1 MNTPALPGD
10 PYAAWDSGNFR
21 TAFRLFAAQAHAGD
35 HEVELNLGY
44 FYDVGLG
51 TRKNR
56 VKAMYWYRRA
66 YRRGSGAAASNIATI
81 YRDECRHALEFAWYK
96 RAAALRDGDAEV
108 EIAKLY
114 LSGSGVRKDHRKAM
128 AALRRALASP
138 FITPYGC
145 EEAAQLL
152 DACRIGRSARRVE

>member
-1 MNTPALPGD
+1 MNAPTLPND
-10 PYAAWDSGNFR
+10 PYAAWDSGDFR
-21 TAFRLFAAQAHAGD
+21 TAFRLFAAQAQAGD
-35 HEVELNLGY
+35 HDVELNLGY

-81 YRDECRHALEFAWYK
+81 YRDEGRHAMEFAWYK
-96 RAAALRDGDAEV
+96 RAAILQDGDAEV

-114 LSGSGVRKDHRKAM
+114 LSGSGVRKEV
-128 AALRRALASP
+128 ASSKN
-138 FITPYGC
+138 
-145 EEAAQLL
+145 
-152 DACRIGRSARRVE
+152 RSIVDTI